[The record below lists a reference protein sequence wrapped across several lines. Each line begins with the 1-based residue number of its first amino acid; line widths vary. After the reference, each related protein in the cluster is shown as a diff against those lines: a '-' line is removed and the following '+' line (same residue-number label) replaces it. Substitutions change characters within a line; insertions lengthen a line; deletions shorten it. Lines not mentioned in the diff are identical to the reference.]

1 MVNQSPT
8 RFIEDDFLYPESDG
22 QPVGE
27 NTIHFRLIVMIQ
39 ETLNALFREANDVFV
54 AADLFWYPVQLS
66 AEEIA
71 NQEEPSR
78 QAPDV
83 MVVFGVEKKDRQSYR
98 QWQEND
104 IAPQVVFE
112 IVSPGNSKEEMDK
125 KFAFYQTHGV
135 EEYYAYNPKRN
146 RLQGWLRNGDRLVE
160 ITPMEGWKSPRLGVG
175 FTTVSGELRL
185 ISPDGEVL
193 GTYLDVV
200 QERDRQKLEKER
212 ERLDKELE
220 RQRANSAEQERDRQ
234 QQRAIEAEAEVARL
248 RDRLLELGIEPDELT

>member
-1 MVNQSPT
+1 
-8 RFIEDDFLYPESDG
+8 
-22 QPVGE
+22 
-27 NTIHFRLIVMIQ
+27 MIQ
-39 ETLNALFREANDVFV
+39 ETLNALFREVNDVFV

-71 NQEEPSR
+71 NQEDPSR

-83 MVVFGVEKKDRQSYR
+83 MVVFGVEKKDRPSYR
-98 QWQEND
+98 QWQENN

-146 RLQGWLRNGDRLVE
+146 RLQGWLRNGNNLVE
-160 ITPMEGWKSPRLGVG
+160 ITPIEGWKSPRLGVG
-175 FTTVSGELRL
+175 LTTASGELRL

-200 QERDRQKLEKER
+200 QERDRQRLETERERLEKERERLDKER